1 MSLSKF
7 TLVCLA
13 GFALSGCAAIAGG
26 TNSLTDERIKAET
39 SGALGYS
46 PEQIDIVSRSIQG
59 VNTYVG
65 LVAAGK
71 QQYTCIINGG
81 NILTLGMVNPPM
93 CSKKGEPIKAMPF
106 Q

>member
-7 TLVCLA
+7 TLACLGA
-13 GFALSGCAAIAGG
+13 FAVTGCAAIASG
-26 TNSLTDERIKAET
+26 TNTLTDERIKAET

-46 PEQIDIVSRSIQG
+46 PDQIDIVSRSTQG
-59 VNTYVG
+59 VNTYVS

-71 QQYTCIINGG
+71 QEYTCIINGG
-81 NILTLGMVNPPM
+81 NILTMGMVNPPM